1 MKKLLASLLSGAL
14 LLSLAACGGGTIP
27 DLSGSASASMLI
39 SAHSCSAA
47 MPTLSEVEE
56 FIREEKEKYG
66 EMVVLQESE
75 EDRS

>member
-1 MKKLLASLLSGAL
+1 
-14 LLSLAACGGGTIP
+14 
-27 DLSGSASASMLI
+27 MLI

-75 EDRS
+75 EDRP